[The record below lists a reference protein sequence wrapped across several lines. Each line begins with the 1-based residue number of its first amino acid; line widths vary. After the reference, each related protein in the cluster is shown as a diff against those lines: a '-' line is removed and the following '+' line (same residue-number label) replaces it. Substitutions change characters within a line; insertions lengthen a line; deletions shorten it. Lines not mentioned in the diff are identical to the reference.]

1 MASLQAVAASSTG
14 IFNDSALGRARG
26 TGCNPGKINYVA
38 NGDIAY

>member
-14 IFNDSALGRARG
+14 IFTDSALRRARG
-26 TGCNPGKINYVA
+26 TGCNPDKINHVG